1 MIVSAAKAGAIS
13 FMAAWAMISC
23 RAALVM
29 MLCMTGQAS
38 IIFWRLWPES
48 DIFVIDFTLLV
59 GHDIILDFK
68 LGEDKIFFHSHEEGD
83 FGDIR
88 ENGNDLE
95 FYVDHGDR
103 EVLAGVMLNVAKDD
117 FYAGDSLAFVEIA
130 VASTTY
136 LTGLVWHIFQKRLK
150 RPFWNSFFKRG
161 F

>member
-1 MIVSAAKAGAIS
+1 MTNKNSDNSKGKTITGTSGADHIRGTEGHDVIS
-13 FMAAWAMISC
+13 GGEGNDELSGGKGNDILFGGEGADILKGSFGA
-23 RAALVM
+23 
-29 MLCMTGQAS
+29 
-38 IIFWRLWPES
+38 
-48 DIFVIDFTLLV
+48 DIFVIDFRPEALLD

-68 LGEDKIFFHSHEEGD
+68 LGEDKIFFHSHEDAD

-130 VASTTY
+130 
-136 LTGLVWHIFQKRLK
+136 
-150 RPFWNSFFKRG
+150 
-161 F
+161 